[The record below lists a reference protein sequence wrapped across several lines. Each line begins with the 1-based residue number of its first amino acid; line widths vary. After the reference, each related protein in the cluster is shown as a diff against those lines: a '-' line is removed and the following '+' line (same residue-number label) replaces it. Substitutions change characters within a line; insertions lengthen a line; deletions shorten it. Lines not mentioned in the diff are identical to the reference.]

1 MLSKYSL
8 LRGAHSYRLLVAIG
22 IALVIVVLVY
32 QPVKIQGDSMA
43 PLLSDREL
51 IFINRLVYHFEPAQR
66 GDVIVFSYPLD
77 RTKSYIKRIVAL
89 PGETVEIRQGMVYVN
104 ANPLPEPYVPSQYE
118 DLSDFAPIQLSSD
131 SYFVL
136 GDHRNSSN
144 DSRVFGPVDSR
155 SIYGRAVFAY
165 WPVDRFGSLS
175 ARRARSKNQMNTV
188 RQTRAACGL
197 PFLWSE
203 ALWLH
208 LLPAVQQN
216 ATRLAMLGA
225 GHRPTA
231 GRHEGK

>member
-8 LRGAHSYRLLVAIG
+8 LRRAHSYRLPVAMG

-51 IFINRLVYHFEPAQR
+51 IFINKLAIHFGPDQR

-77 RTKSYIKRIVAL
+77 HTKSYIKRIAAL

-104 ANPLPEPYVPSQYE
+104 GNPLPEPYVPSQYE
-118 DLSDFAPIQLSSD
+118 DLSDFGPVQLPSD

-144 DSRVFGPVDSR
+144 DSRVFGNVARRLID
-155 SIYGRAVFAY
+155 GRAVFAY
-165 WPVDRFGSLS
+165 WPKDHFGWLS
-175 ARRARSKNQMNTV
+175 TRRT
-188 RQTRAACGL
+188 T
-197 PFLWSE
+197 E
-203 ALWLH
+203 AK
-208 LLPAVQQN
+208 
-216 ATRLAMLGA
+216 T
-225 GHRPTA
+225 
-231 GRHEGK
+231 K

>member
-8 LRGAHSYRLLVAIG
+8 LRRAHSYRLLVSIG

-51 IFINRLVYHFEPAQR
+51 IFINRLVYHFESAQR

-118 DLSDFAPIQLSSD
+118 DLSDFGPIQLSSD

-144 DSRVFGPVDSR
+144 DSRVFGTVARRLID
-155 SIYGRAVFAY
+155 GRAVFAY

-175 ARRARSKNQMNTV
+175 AMRT
-188 RQTRAACGL
+188 T
-197 PFLWSE
+197 E
-203 ALWLH
+203 AK
-208 LLPAVQQN
+208 
-216 ATRLAMLGA
+216 T
-225 GHRPTA
+225 
-231 GRHEGK
+231 K